1 MSTMEL
7 RKNFYWAG
15 ILDPDLEVFDIIMHT
30 DFGTTYNS
38 YLLKGSEKTAL
49 FETAKEKWADEYI
62 AQLKT
67 LINIEDIDYLIVNH
81 TEPDHAGTAERII
94 DLNP

>member
-7 RKNFYWAG
+7 KKNFYWAG

-49 FETAKEKWADEYI
+49 FDTAKE
-62 AQLKT
+62 
-67 LINIEDIDYLIVNH
+67 
-81 TEPDHAGTAERII
+81 
-94 DLNP
+94 

>member
-7 RKNFYWAG
+7 KKNLYWTG

-49 FETAKEKWADEYI
+49 FETGKVKRNDE
-62 AQLKT
+62 
-67 LINIEDIDYLIVNH
+67 
-81 TEPDHAGTAERII
+81 
-94 DLNP
+94 

>member
-7 RKNFYWAG
+7 KKNFYWAG

-49 FETAKEKWADEYI
+49 FETEKEKWADEYI
-62 AQLKT
+62 AKCLLRKLSAT
-67 LINIEDIDYLIVNH
+67 GSSAPFRSM
-81 TEPDHAGTAERII
+81 TEMSCLWEIRPW
-94 DLNP
+94 NS